1 MIVLGNKLISPYPE
15 KIGTELKELKS
26 NKSIDLTFQ
35 MLYLKEQYQALSRW
49 F

>member
-1 MIVLGNKLISPYPE
+1 MIVLGNQLISPYPE

-35 MLYLKEQYQALSRW
+35 MFYLKEQYQALSRW